1 MKAKQLIICVTIAL
15 FFISGCNQ
23 PNSPEVEKDAQ
34 GENQAQAQQLQSE
47 QYTPK
52 KDWTRSLFGP
62 GPASYGSITDQSAH
76 YDPVTESNVTGK
88 SYRSLNAPRQT
99 EDEDQIQIRNV
110 IDDMPGFEPSMVIL
124 VGAHAWV
131 NVTAESNLTKK
142 QQEDQT
148 TYIKQE
154 LNEANP
160 RFDYKVKI
168 VETDS

>member
-1 MKAKQLIICVTIAL
+1 MKAKQMIICVTIAL

-23 PNSPEVEKDAQ
+23 PNSPEVEEDAQ
-34 GENQAQAQQLQSE
+34 GETQAQQLQSE
-47 QYTPK
+47 HYTPK

-62 GPASYGSITDQSAH
+62 GPASYGSIADQSAP
-76 YDPVTESNVTGK
+76 YDPVTESNVNGK

-99 EDEDQIQIRNV
+99 EEDDQIQIRNV

-124 VGAHAWV
+124 VGGHAWV

-142 QQEDQT
+142 QQEEQT

-154 LNEANP
+154 LIKANP

-168 VETDS
+168 VDIDS